1 RGRWVVLLFWR
12 VFGVTAA
19 TPSHAAGSNTSNT
32 LALGGTD
39 SQAAPALLEEQS
51 PPQQNGK
58 NPIVFQA
65 TGNAKVTDAANK
77 QAIEQSYKNFKR
89 LPHYYSATSP
99 FSQQG
104 QAQLSKDKQTA
115 FIAVLLDVPNSE
127 ITQQLAQKYLD
138 AAEPARKAGMK
149 VAASGQIG
157 SELSEPATESSEVIG
172 LTAAMIILAFTFGT
186 LVAMGMP
193 IISAVLGL
201 LAGMSPIGPLPDN
214 VTRSTN
220 PPP

>member
-1 RGRWVVLLFWR
+1 
-12 VFGVTAA
+12 
-19 TPSHAAGSNTSNT
+19 
-32 LALGGTD
+32 
-39 SQAAPALLEEQS
+39 
-51 PPQQNGK
+51 
-58 NPIVFQA
+58 
-65 TGNAKVTDAANK
+65 
-77 QAIEQSYKNFKR
+77 
-89 LPHYYSATSP
+89 
-99 FSQQG
+99 
-104 QAQLSKDKQTA
+104 LSKDKQTA

-201 LAGMSPIGPLPDN
+201 LAGISLIGLLGHIVTVPTIAPTLATMIGLGVGIDYALFL
-214 VTRSTN
+214 VTRYRLERSEGHEVNEAVATAVST
-220 PPP
+220 